1 MVTWKFVL
9 VVFVTGADH
18 IPPMGFENKLT
29 LSFDHDS
36 LYPIA
41 STCLYLP
48 TRFIKYEEF
57 KTGMMEGI
65 ISGFGFGR
73 ALYLITIEPFMCH
86 VYMFFCR
93 VWL

>member
-41 STCLYLP
+41 STCLLASSSMKNSK
-48 TRFIKYEEF
+48 RE
-57 KTGMMEGI
+57 
-65 ISGFGFGR
+65 
-73 ALYLITIEPFMCH
+73 
-86 VYMFFCR
+86 
-93 VWL
+93 

>member
-1 MVTWKFVL
+1 MIFAFTPWMVTWKFVL

-41 STCLYLP
+41 LLVLAYSL
-48 TRFIKYEEF
+48 RQ
-57 KTGMMEGI
+57 
-65 ISGFGFGR
+65 
-73 ALYLITIEPFMCH
+73 
-86 VYMFFCR
+86 V
-93 VWL
+93 